1 MADKRRNKIPLK
13 MQIKLLDLLIEQMA
27 RLIKGVKYS
36 QKRLDSDLA
45 EMQTNF

>member
-1 MADKRRNKIPLK
+1 MAVKRGNKIPFKL
-13 MQIKLLDLLIEQMA
+13 QVKLLDLLIEKMA

-45 EMQTNF
+45 EMQSR

>member
-1 MADKRRNKIPLK
+1 MADKKKISSK
-13 MQIKLLDLLIEQMA
+13 TAVKLLDLLIEKMA

-45 EMQTNF
+45 EMQVR